1 MLRRGLTVRETAKR
15 LGVSTRRVRALAKS
29 KHLGEEAS
37 RRLLLLDPAEVER
50 LAQTERPAHRTL
62 EPANAWALLAL
73 ASGDPSLKPGLDAVS
88 PSARSRLRA
97 RLRDA
102 SLPDLVPLLRK
113 RAEVRWLH
121 ADDADLEAI
130 MGERGVVVTGISVAD
145 GYRFDIAAPR
155 TVEFY
160 ATAQVAAKLT
170 RTYALEPSS
179 RANVVLHVVSTAW
192 PFASNTSRAPAL
204 LAAVDLADSPDQ
216 RTARAGREY
225 LAEHAGS
232 PNTPNR

>member
-1 MLRRGLTVRETAKR
+1 MLRQGLTVSETAKR
-15 LGVSTRRVRALAKS
+15 LGVSPRRVRALASS
-29 KHLGEEAS
+29 KKLGGEAS
-37 RRLLLLDPAEVER
+37 RRLLLLDPAGVER
-50 LAQTERPAHRTL
+50 LARTERPAHRTL

-73 ASGDPSLKPGLDAVS
+73 ASGDPSLAPGLDAVS

-102 SLPDLVPLLRK
+102 ALPDLVPLLRK

-130 MGERGVVVTGISVAD
+130 MAVSGGLATGVSVAD
-145 GYRFDIAAPR
+145 AYRFDIAAPG

-160 ATAQVAAKLT
+160 APSRLASQLT
-170 RTYALEPSS
+170 RKYALEPSS
-179 RANVVLHVVSTAW
+179 RANVVLHVVSTPW
-192 PFASNTSRAPAL
+192 PFAPGTVRAPAL
-204 LAAVDLADSPDQ
+204 LAAVDLADSSDQ

-225 LAEHAGS
+225 LAAHA
-232 PNTPNR
+232 